1 MKKKSIDLKTL
12 WDRHSKSRK
21 IGSTSMPQP
30 VTIESEAV
38 PVPDVSFV
46 RPVTVGSEVQIHSV
60 EVEPEI
66 AATDIAA
73 SDS

>member
-46 RPVTVGSEVQIHSV
+46 RPVTDLQLGVKFRFIVLRLSLR
-60 EVEPEI
+60 
-66 AATDIAA
+66 
-73 SDS
+73 